1 MAIEVKVVL
10 RKVFLFSFLQLSS
23 RLRKSLFL
31 ILSWLLKSCVT
42 NLELGVM
49 PDSDS
54 ARKKV
59 ILIIAL

>member
-31 ILSWLLKSCVT
+31 ILSWLLKSCVA
-42 NLELGVM
+42 NIELGVM

-59 ILIIAL
+59 ILIITL